1 MIRLSFAE
9 GRLEQ
14 REQLDARIFDLL
26 RINQQNLGLDCPPH
40 LDILGCFGELIRAA
54 QRKHGQ
60 RVVVLV
66 DEYDNPIL
74 DNLTTPEVARAMRE
88 GLRNLYS
95 VIKGQDAHIKFAFSV
110 GKR

>member
-1 MIRLSFAE
+1 LDYPVIRLSFAE

-26 RINQQNLGLDCPPH
+26 RINQQNLGNH
-40 LDILGCFGELIRAA
+40 
-54 QRKHGQ
+54 
-60 RVVVLV
+60 
-66 DEYDNPIL
+66 
-74 DNLTTPEVARAMRE
+74 LTTPDIARAMRE